1 MSLGAENHTVTCPP
15 LSTVVI
21 LVSERDATADRKT
34 PAKPATG
41 VARALYAGAGVG
53 FVGVAYLGVLL
64 PGLPT
69 TPWVLL
75 ASYCFSKSS
84 PRLERWL
91 RRSPVFGPL
100 LRDWVEHRGI
110 RRPVK
115 VLAVCLV
122 ACVVTASIAFGRV
135 PVWVK
140 CVIGGLAAVGV
151 CTITFAVP
159 TIPRAAARADPGT
172 PVADNKRA

>member
-1 MSLGAENHTVTCPP
+1 MSLGTAGHFVTCPP
-15 LSTVVI
+15 LSAVTV
-21 LVSERDATADRKT
+21 ST
-34 PAKPATG
+34 PTPTPQTQLAASAKPVTG

-100 LRDWVEHRGI
+100 LRDWIDHSGVRL
-110 RRPVK
+110 PVK

-122 ACVVTASIAFGRV
+122 VTIVTATIVFGRV

-140 CVIGGLAAVGV
+140 CVIGGLASVGV

-159 TIPRAAARADPGT
+159 TISTRGT
-172 PVADNKRA
+172 PVAKQ